1 MSAPA
6 MNAFSPEPVRITPRT
21 VSSSRASSNAVLR
34 SFQVAPFNAFKT
46 FGRLSV
52 MYAMPFFFSYRRF
65 SSVIVAPVVM
75 TRSSPFSNEGAEA
88 GDGLADDQVLH
99 LEGAFVGVDRFRIR
113 EEARDVVV
121 DQDPVAA
128 HELAGP
134 RDGLAPLRRAERLDD
149 RRLRVRQL
157 VFGFEVNRADQHALA
172 GDDVGEHL
180 CQQLLDELER
190 PDRLAELQALLGI
203 LDGVL

>member
-21 VSSSRASSNAVLR
+21 VSSSRASSNAVLK
-34 SFQVAPFNAFKT
+34 SFQVAPLRAFKT
-46 FGRLSV
+46 LGRLSV

-99 LEGAFVGVDRFRIR
+99 LEGAFVGVDRFPVG
-113 EEARDVVV
+113 EEACDVVV

-128 HELAGP
+128 HQLARPG
-134 RDGLAPLRRAERLDD
+134 DGLARFGGTEGLDD
-149 RRLRVRQL
+149 RRLRVGQL
-157 VFGFEVNRADQHALA
+157 VLGFQRDGADEHALT
-172 GDDVGEHL
+172 GDDVGQHL
-180 CQQLLDELER
+180 RQQLLD
-190 PDRLAELQALLGI
+190 
-203 LDGVL
+203 